1 MTGLYVLESILL
13 LWFVMQQ
20 TIKKSVSVNGVGLHT
35 GCQVSVRL
43 TPAPAGTGIVF
54 RRTDLQNFEI
64 EALQMWVSRVELA
77 TTLMKQGIR
86 LSTVEH
92 VLSALYG
99 CGIDNAFIDID
110 SLEVP
115 ILDGSSR
122 PWVDLIRE
130 AGIESSDRERSYLVV
145 TSPVRLAEGDKY
157 ISMEPHPGFRISYEI
172 DFEHPSIGQQSIEVD
187 IDPETYLRE
196 LAFART
202 FGFYEQVED
211 LLKKGLVRGG
221 TLENAVV
228 LSKTGIVSG
237 ELRDQFEFVRHKAMD
252 LIGDISLCG
261 FPLLGHIRAFKGGH
275 ALHTRLAGEIARNR
289 RAIRLMKE
297 SELGDF
303 SRAVNE

>member
-1 MTGLYVLESILL
+1 
-13 LWFVMQQ
+13 MQQ
-20 TIKKSVSVNGVGLHT
+20 TIKNSVSINGVGLHT
-35 GCQVSVRL
+35 GCQVAVTLR
-43 TPAPAGTGIVF
+43 PAPAGTGIVF

-77 TTLMKQGIR
+77 TTLMKQGVR

-92 VLSALYG
+92 ILSALYG

-110 SLEVP
+110 SLEIP

-122 PWVDLIRE
+122 PWVELIQK
-130 AGIESSDRERSYLVV
+130 AGIEPSDRERAYLVV
-145 TSPVRLAEGDKY
+145 TSPVQLSEGEKY
-157 ISMEPHPGFRISYEI
+157 ISMEPYAGFKVSYEI
-172 DFEHPSIGQQSIEVD
+172 DFEHPSIGRQSIEVD
-187 IDPETYLRE
+187 IAPETYLRE

-261 FPLLGHIRAFKGGH
+261 FPLRAHIKAYKGGH
-275 ALHTRLAGEIARNR
+275 ALHTRLAGEISRNR
-289 RAIRLMKE
+289 SAIRLMKD
-297 SELGDF
+297 SELRNF
-303 SRAVNE
+303 TRAVNE

>member
-1 MTGLYVLESILL
+1 MASIVLFTKL
-13 LWFVMQQ
+13 MQQ

-35 GCQVSVRL
+35 GCQVSVTLR
-43 TPAPAGTGIVF
+43 PAPPGTGIVF
-54 RRTDLQNFEI
+54 RRTDLQDFEI

-77 TTLMKQGIR
+77 TTLMKQGVR

-99 CGIDNAFIDID
+99 CGIDNVYIDID

-115 ILDGSSR
+115 ILDGSSQ
-122 PWVDLIRE
+122 PWVDLISE
-130 AGIESSDRERSYLVV
+130 AGTDFSHSERAYLVV
-145 TSPVRLAEGDKY
+145 TEPVRLSEGDKY
-157 ISMEPHPGFRISYEI
+157 IYLEPWSGFRVSYEI
-172 DFEHPSIGQQSIEVD
+172 DFDHPSIGKQNIQVD
-187 IDPETYLRE
+187 VSPETYRKE

-237 ELRDQFEFVRHKAMD
+237 DLRDKFEFVRHKAMD
-252 LIGDISLCG
+252 LIGDIALCG
-261 FPLLGHIRAFKGGH
+261 FPLMGHIMAHKGGH

-289 RAIRLMKE
+289 SAICLMKE
-297 SELGDF
+297 SEMHGF
-303 SRAVNE
+303 TPAVNE

>member
-1 MTGLYVLESILL
+1 
-13 LWFVMQQ
+13 MQQ
-20 TIKKSVSVNGVGLHT
+20 TIKRSVTVNGVGLHT
-35 GCQVSVRL
+35 GCQVSVTLR
-43 TPAPAGTGIVF
+43 PAPPGTGIVF

-77 TTLMKQGIR
+77 TTLMKHGVR

-92 VLSALYG
+92 VLSAMYG
-99 CGIDNAFIDID
+99 CGIDNVYIDID

-122 PWVDLIRE
+122 PWVDMISE
-130 AGIESSDRERSYLVV
+130 AGVVPSHSERAYLVV
-145 TSPVRLAEGDKY
+145 TSPVRLSEGDKY
-157 ISMEPHPGFRISYEI
+157 ILMEPFSGFRVSYAI
-172 DFEHPSIGQQSIEVD
+172 DFDHPSIGKQSINVD
-187 IDPETYLRE
+187 VSPEIYLQE

-237 ELRDQFEFVRHKAMD
+237 KLRDKYEFVRHKAMD
-252 LIGDISLCG
+252 LIGDIALCG
-261 FPLLGHIRAFKGGH
+261 FPLKGHVKAYKGGH
-275 ALHTRLAGEIARNR
+275 ALHTRLAGEISRNR
-289 RAIRLMKE
+289 SAIRLMKE
-297 SELGDF
+297 SELQGYNL
-303 SRAVNE
+303 AVNE

>member
-1 MTGLYVLESILL
+1 MESFVLSNKT
-13 LWFVMQQ
+13 MQQ
-20 TIKKSVSVNGVGLHT
+20 TIKKSVSVSGVGLHT
-35 GCQVSVRL
+35 GCQVSVTL
-43 TPAPAGTGIVF
+43 QPAPSGSGLVF
-54 RRTDLQNFEI
+54 RRTDLQGFEI

-77 TTLMKQGIR
+77 TTLMKQGVR

-92 VLSALYG
+92 ILSALYG
-99 CGIDNAFIDID
+99 CGIDNVYIDID

-122 PWVDLIRE
+122 PWVDMILE
-130 AGIESSDRERSYLVV
+130 AGIEFSHSERSYLVV
-145 TSPVRLAEGDKY
+145 TEPVCLSEGDKY
-157 ISMEPHPGFRISYEI
+157 IRMEPCFGFKVSYEI
-172 DFEHPSIGQQSIEVD
+172 DFDHPSIGQQGIHLD
-187 IDPETYLRE
+187 INPETYKKE

-237 ELRDQFEFVRHKAMD
+237 ELRDKFEFVRHKAMD
-252 LIGDISLCG
+252 LIGDIALCG
-261 FPLLGHIRAFKGGH
+261 FPLMGHITAYKGGH

-289 RAIRLMKE
+289 SSIRLMKE
-297 SELGDF
+297 SELQGF
-303 SRAVNE
+303 TPAVNE